1 MTFKRNPSTKKMENE
16 ETITLTKK
24 QLEETFKS
32 SMNEII
38 GEKLTTLVGSQV
50 ADNVKSIV
58 EKMRIDQVV
67 NRKDVSGLT
76 DKQKKDFAEVAI
88 AMARKMTIDT
98 KANEALI
105 EQQDNRGGYL
115 VSVEVAAAILRI
127 AASVGTIISQAQR
140 WDMKTDELGIPN
152 YTGSYLTGAY
162 LGVDTAGA
170 VTGLTF
176 GQALLVAK
184 RWQLAFAIGND
195 LLADASVNLAD
206 WLLAIAGESLANMID
221 QQGLV
226 GTGAPFVG
234 ILNNSAIQTLP
245 LASGKVYMVSTNA
258 TTPNG
263 FEVLVDGSN
272 MIAKLE
278 ESILDGA
285 AFYMHRTVWAALRA
299 QKDSAGNYILP
310 YAAWAP
316 EALTNIPGGG
326 PIKPAGYI
334 LGYPV
339 YTNRWMP
346 TLVTTTLAGSPTQFI
361 LFGNMEAVAFGD
373 KGEMR
378 VEQFM
383 SGAFGGKEIA
393 LADQQAIVYKHR
405 HALVLALPQAF
416 VAAVTANS

>member
-1 MTFKRNPSTKKMENE
+1 MENE
-16 ETITLTKK
+16 TITVTKQ

-32 SMNEII
+32 TMDAML
-38 GEKLTTLVGSQV
+38 GEKLTKLVGAQV
-50 ADNVKSIV
+50 AETVKSVV
-58 EKMRIDQVV
+58 EKMRIDAVV
-67 NRKDVSGLT
+67 SGKDVSGLT
-76 DKQKKDFAEVAI
+76 EKAKKDFAEVAI
-88 AMARKMTIDT
+88 AMARKMTVDT

-115 VSVEVAAAILRI
+115 VSVEVADAILRI
-127 AASVGTIISQAQR
+127 AASVGTVISQAQR
-140 WDMKTDELGIPN
+140 WTMKTDELGIPN

-162 LGVDTAGA
+162 LGVDTAGT

-195 LLADASVNLAD
+195 LLADASVNLAN

-226 GTGAPFVG
+226 GTGAPFMG
-234 ILNNSAIQTLP
+234 ILNNSAVPTYALGT
-245 LASGKVYMVSTNA
+245 GKTKFSNTNA
-258 TTPNG
+258 TTPDG
-263 FEVLVDGSN
+263 FEVLVDGSA
-272 MIAKLE
+272 MIAQLE

-285 AFYMHRTVWAALRA
+285 AFYCHRTVWAAWRV
-299 QKDSAGNYILP
+299 QKDTAGNYILP

-316 EALTNIPGGG
+316 ETLTQIKAGG

-346 TLVTTTLAGSPTQFI
+346 TLPTGNVATISTQFAI
-361 LFGNMEAVAFGD
+361 FGNMEAMAFGD

-405 HALVLALPQAF
+405 HALVLALPKAF
-416 VAAVTANS
+416 VNAVTPAA